1 MKKLIIIIMLLSA
14 ALINAQSKKTAAE
27 TDSTQLANLMQQK
40 KQVIEFIV
48 QKQSE
53 IYEAEKQLKEAYNKL
68 LQLNIAIQ
76 LYDEKLKLYKELN
89 ERK

>member
-1 MKKLIIIIMLLSA
+1 MLLSA